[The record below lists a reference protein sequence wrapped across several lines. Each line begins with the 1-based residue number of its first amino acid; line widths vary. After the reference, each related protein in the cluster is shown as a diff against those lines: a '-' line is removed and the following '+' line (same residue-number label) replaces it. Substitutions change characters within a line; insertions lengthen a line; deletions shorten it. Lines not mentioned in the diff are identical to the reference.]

1 MNYLSWLWQS
11 IRGVRLNVALRVAV
25 GTLQVS
31 LGLAMVWLSKRFIDD
46 TIKNGS
52 DQDVARM
59 VGLLVLTVV
68 GNVVLRQVY
77 YYLTSVATIRQSNA
91 LRLSMFGRLF
101 TRKLYSE
108 KELLSGDVTSRFSKD
123 VELVSEVAT
132 AKIPQMMVTAIQLLG
147 GCHHLL
153 QFCMEV

>member
-25 GTLQVS
+25 GPLQVS

-91 LRLSMFGRLF
+91 LRLSMFGRLKEF
-101 TRKLYSE
+101 ANQETYE
-108 KELLSGDVTSRFSKD
+108 KDHYFFFLSDNCA
-123 VELVSEVAT
+123 VALCP
-132 AKIPQMMVTAIQLLG
+132 ANQ
-147 GCHHLL
+147 
-153 QFCMEV
+153 

>member
-77 YYLTSVATIRQSNA
+77 YYLTSVATMR
-91 LRLSMFGRLF
+91 
-101 TRKLYSE
+101 
-108 KELLSGDVTSRFSKD
+108 
-123 VELVSEVAT
+123 
-132 AKIPQMMVTAIQLLG
+132 
-147 GCHHLL
+147 
-153 QFCMEV
+153 

>member
-1 MNYLSWLWQS
+1 MNYVAWLWRS
-11 IRGVRLNVALRVAV
+11 VRGVRLNVAFRVAI

-46 TIKNGS
+46 TIRNGS
-52 DQDVARM
+52 DDDVFFM

-91 LRLSMFGRLF
+91 LG
-101 TRKLYSE
+101 
-108 KELLSGDVTSRFSKD
+108 SRC
-123 VELVSEVAT
+123 LVVCSPASSTVRRNFFRGT
-132 AKIPQMMVTAIQLLG
+132 
-147 GCHHLL
+147 
-153 QFCMEV
+153 

>member
-1 MNYLSWLWQS
+1 MNYLAWLWQS
-11 IRGVRLNVALRVAV
+11 IRGVRLNVAFRVV
-25 GTLQVS
+25 IGTLQVS

-46 TIKNGS
+46 TIRNGS

-108 KELLSGDVTSRFSKD
+108 KEL
-123 VELVSEVAT
+123 
-132 AKIPQMMVTAIQLLG
+132 I
-147 GCHHLL
+147 
-153 QFCMEV
+153 